1 MCSCRLHRP
10 DTIMKVKYFDTV
22 RKVVFRSTWK
32 VKTNLNFSGTLTDV
46 WYTPDVWYN
55 DTWYSNVVFSVERKK
70 VAIAA

>member
-1 MCSCRLHRP
+1 
-10 DTIMKVKYFDTV
+10 MKVKYFDTV

-46 WYTPDVWYN
+46 WCTPDVWYN